1 MSAVDFAPF
10 NINDGQ
16 TTPVLHTFD
25 CVDHGNDNWNWRESG
40 TSSQLGAAQ
49 ITLTKL
55 KVKGG
60 QLEKWRIK
68 VFMPALETVTGQ
80 NIDGYT
86 AAPKLAYSLTSVMDV
101 IIPFRATI
109 QQRKDVLAY
118 ARNVLS
124 SALFYVP
131 IQEGFAPK

>member
-10 NINDGQ
+10 GINDGLA
-16 TTPVLHTFD
+16 TPVAHTFD
-25 CVDHGNDNWNWRESG
+25 CVDHGSDNWIWREAG
-40 TSSQLGAAQ
+40 TSSLLGATQ
-49 ITLTKL
+49 ISLTKL

-60 QLEKWRIK
+60 QLEKWRVK
-68 VFMPALETVTGQ
+68 VYLPALETVTGQ
-80 NIDGYT
+80 NSDGYT
-86 AAPKLAYSLTSVMDV
+86 AGAKLAYSLTSVTDI

-118 ARNVLS
+118 ARNVLGI
-124 SALFYVP
+124 AGFYVP